1 MIWVSLTIFL
11 GGINMKKVRMH
22 VNGRVQGVG
31 FRFLTK
37 MAADRLGIKGIV
49 RNEPDGSVY
58 IEAMGSEEILKDF
71 ISLIKGSPSPSG
83 RVDECDIVYDDAI
96 KERTSFDVTY

>member
-1 MIWVSLTIFL
+1 
-11 GGINMKKVRMH
+11 MKKVRMR
-22 VNGRVQGVG
+22 VSGRVQGVG

-49 RNEPDGSVY
+49 RNEHDGSVY
-58 IEAMGSEEILKDF
+58 IEAIGAEDVLEDF

-83 RVDECDIVYDDAI
+83 RVDECDVIYDDAI